1 MLEAVAFIILV
12 ATVASSS
19 NSNYINSSYLALE
32 VVVSALSTAVAVVIT
47 AVSTAVAVV
56 TAAILLAKPKQ

>member
-19 NSNYINSSYLALE
+19 NSSYINGSYLALE
-32 VVVSALSTAVAVVIT
+32 VVISAI
-47 AVSTAVAVV
+47 STAVAVV
-56 TAAILLAKPKQ
+56 TAAILFVKPKQ